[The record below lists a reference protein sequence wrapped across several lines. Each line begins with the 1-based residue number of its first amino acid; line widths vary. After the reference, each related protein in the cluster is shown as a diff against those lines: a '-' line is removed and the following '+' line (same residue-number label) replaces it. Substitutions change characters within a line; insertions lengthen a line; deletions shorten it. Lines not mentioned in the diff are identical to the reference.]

1 MTAPIQG
8 AGLGLRREHYQDIL
22 ALRPREI
29 GWLEIISENYLVDG
43 GKPLHFLDRIRADY
57 PMVMHGVSLSIGST
71 DPLRSDYL
79 AALRTLASRIEPAWI
94 SDHLCFT
101 ASGGRQSHD
110 LLPLVMNAAG
120 VRHVA
125 GRMRQVQD
133 YLGRRLV
140 LENVSS
146 YVRHAGDDM
155 DEAEFVRAVAI
166 EADCQLLVDVNN
178 IYVSS
183 RNHGIDPRAYL
194 DRLPAERVVQLHLAG
209 HQDLGDIVIDTHD
222 HPVRDE
228 VWQLYDHALQRF
240 GAIPTLL
247 ERDDDIPPLAD
258 LLPEVRRIGGTL
270 EELRRAA

>member
-1 MTAPIQG
+1 MKSPIQG
-8 AGLGLRREHYQDIL
+8 AGLGLRTEHYQDML

-29 GWLEIISENYLVDG
+29 GWLEIISENYMVAG
-43 GKPLHFLDRIRADY
+43 GKPLRYLDRIRAEY
-57 PMVMHGVSLSIGST
+57 PMVMHGVSLSIGSC
-71 DPLRSDYL
+71 DPLDRSYL
-79 AALRTLASRIEPAWI
+79 QALRTLAERIEPAWI

-110 LLPLVMNAAG
+110 LLPLAMTRAA

-125 GRMRQVQD
+125 RRVQQVQD
-133 YLGRRLV
+133 MLGRRLV

-146 YVRHAGDDM
+146 YVRHAADEM
-155 DEAEFVRAVAI
+155 DEAEFVRAVAL

-183 RNHGIDPRAYL
+183 RNHGIDAHAFL
-194 DRLPAERVVQLHLAG
+194 DRLPADRVVQMHLAG
-209 HQDLGDIVIDTHD
+209 HQDLGDLVIDTHD

-228 VWQLYDHALQRF
+228 VWQLYDHALRRF

-247 ERDDDIPPLAD
+247 ERDDDIPPLVE
-258 LLPEVRRIGGTL
+258 LLPEVARIGGAL
-270 EELRRAA
+270 AEVARAA